1 MTKKQI
7 IELLKEK
14 RDLCLKEAKLY
25 KDKDFTFYT
34 QMTERAY
41 TLYLI
46 LEEIEM
52 REEK

>member
-14 RDLCLKEAKLY
+14 RDLFLNEAKQY
-25 KDKDFTFYT
+25 RDKDFNFYSI
-34 QMTERAY
+34 MVERAY
-41 TLYLI
+41 TMYLI